1 MAAHDTIISRF
12 DSRILYSE
20 KFRQVAFDVT
30 SAMHD
35 VCKQKKCINVP
46 RNVWKTWYK
55 FVINVNFIKWL
66 DGHSCQEI
74 FRLPSQR
81 SISASIV
88 GECF

>member
-46 RNVWKTWYK
+46 RNVWKT
-55 FVINVNFIKWL
+55 
-66 DGHSCQEI
+66 
-74 FRLPSQR
+74 
-81 SISASIV
+81 
-88 GECF
+88 